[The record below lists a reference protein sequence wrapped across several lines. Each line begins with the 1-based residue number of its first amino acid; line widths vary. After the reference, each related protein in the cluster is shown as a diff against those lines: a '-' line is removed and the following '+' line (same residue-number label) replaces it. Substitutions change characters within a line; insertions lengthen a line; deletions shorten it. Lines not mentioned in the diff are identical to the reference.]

1 MKNLNG
7 LYRIA
12 IIFILLVCVQPV
24 LSADFEFKAEDLT
37 YDFLTQP
44 GPNHIAYIPHFK
56 KIFNSIKI
64 KTLLEF
70 GENDGTKFLIDSC
83 NKVISVDFIT
93 HGYGPGTF
101 QSYLSLFAECPN
113 WIPIAYFSGYQGP
126 FPYWAPYKHLASEH
140 VYKACSY
147 QTVSHK
153 SYAKIDDFY
162 RIELEAFIKNLIKC
176 HKIDLAFIHP
186 ILYLRSDLIELLFS
200 KIGII
205 IAYDTNCRAAAEPDD
220 VYGYYHLKVPEDYEE
235 IFLPGGAGTT
245 VWISKKE
252 MYQNL
257 RDELRIYALML

>member
-1 MKNLNG
+1 MNKLKNLNFF
-7 LYRIA
+7 LFFFTCLLSTLHANFEYR
-12 IIFILLVCVQPV
+12 
-24 LSADFEFKAEDLT
+24 AEDLT
-37 YDFLTQP
+37 YDFLIQTESE
-44 GPNHIAYIPHFK
+44 HISYLPHFK
-56 KIFNSIKI
+56 KIFSLIKI

-70 GENDGTKFLIDSC
+70 GQNQGTKFFIDSC

-126 FPYWAPYKHLASEH
+126 FPSWAPYKYLASEH

-147 QTVSHK
+147 QTVTHK

-162 RIELEAFIKNLIKC
+162 RMELESFIKNLIKC
-176 HKIDLAFIHP
+176 HKIDLVFIHP

-200 KIGII
+200 KMGII
-205 IAYDTNCRAAAEPDD
+205 VAYETNSRAAGETDD
-220 VYGYYHLKVPEDYEE
+220 VYGYCRLQSSEDYEE

-245 VWISKKE
+245 VWISKKP
-252 MYQNL
+252 MYQQL
-257 RDELRIYALML
+257 RDELRLYAQML